1 MIDLLA
7 AKRRCTPMGGAL
19 FIGGSSSSKS
29 SQTTIDGRITA
40 GNESVAVSVSGGG
53 DNVINATTT
62 DFGAVSKS
70 LDLAMKGV
78 DNITGVATQTI
89 DRSFDLAQRASSE
102 AGSILSGALNSMTGQ
117 QKEFAN
123 ALENIKAGDARPLV
137 YVGLGVVA
145 LVAVVLI
152 TKTKG

>member
-40 GNESVAVSVSGGG
+40 GNESVAVSVSGG
-53 DNVINATTT
+53 NNNTINATTT

-78 DNITGVATQTI
+78 DNITGVANQ
-89 DRSFDLAQRASSE
+89 SLNLAQKASSD

-117 QKEFAN
+117 QEKFVG
-123 ALENIKAGDARPLV
+123 ALENIKAGDARPLI
-137 YVGLGVVA
+137 YVAIAVVG

-152 TKTKG
+152 TKNNKG

>member
-7 AKRRCTPMGGAL
+7 AKRRCTPMGGRL
-19 FIGGSSSSKS
+19 YIGGSSSSKS

-78 DNITGVATQTI
+78 DSVTGVASQTV
-89 DRSFDLAQRASSE
+89 DKSFAFAQRASSD
-102 AGSILSGALNSMTGQ
+102 AGSILSGALNSMSAQ
-117 QKEFAN
+117 QEQFAS
-123 ALENIKAGDARPLV
+123 ALENIKAGDARPLI

-152 TKTKG
+152 TKGKT